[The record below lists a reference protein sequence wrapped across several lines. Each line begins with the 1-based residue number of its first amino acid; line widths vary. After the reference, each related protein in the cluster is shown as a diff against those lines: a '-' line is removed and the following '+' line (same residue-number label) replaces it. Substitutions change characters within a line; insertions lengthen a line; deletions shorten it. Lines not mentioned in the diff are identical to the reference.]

1 MSHLTPDELL
11 DVIEQSPVADRY
23 REHLDS
29 CEQCRK
35 EAAALSAV
43 LGTMRRVDIPEPSPL
58 FWDQFSRRVH
68 EAIAVEPG
76 QIPNAAR
83 WLRWPV
89 LVPLSGLAL
98 LILALAVAVAPR
110 DSARDERRANV
121 AEDSAPV
128 GVETSATLETTWA
141 LVADLVGPIDLE
153 TAHEVGIAIPPGV
166 ADDVVLDLSA
176 DEREELVRLLR
187 QELGQPGG

>member
-1 MSHLTPDELL
+1 MTHLTPDELIE
-11 DVIEQSPVADRY
+11 VIEQSPAADRY

-29 CEQCRK
+29 CEQCRT
-35 EAAALSAV
+35 EAATLSAV
-43 LGTMRRVDIPEPSPL
+43 LGTTQRVSIPEPSPL

-68 EAIAVEPG
+68 QAIAVEPG
-76 QIPNAAR
+76 PIPNPAR

-89 LVPLSGLAL
+89 LLPLSGLAL
-98 LILALAVAVAPR
+98 LILALAVSVTPR
-110 DSARDERRANV
+110 ESARDDGRASV
-121 AEDSAPV
+121 TEDSAPV

-153 TAHEVGIAIPPGV
+153 TAHEAGIAISPGAADEV
-166 ADDVVLDLSA
+166 ALDLSA

>member
-1 MSHLTPDELL
+1 MRHLTPDELL

-29 CEQCRK
+29 CEQCRT

-43 LGTMRRVDIPEPSPL
+43 LGTTRRVDIPEPSPL

-68 EAIAVEPG
+68 QAIAVEPG
-76 QIPNAAR
+76 QISNAAR

-89 LVPLSGLAL
+89 LVPLSGLAF
-98 LILALAVAVAPR
+98 LILALALAVAPR
-110 DSARDERRANV
+110 DPARDERRATV
-121 AEDSAPV
+121 AEDNAPV
-128 GVETSATLETTWA
+128 GAETSATLETTWA

-153 TAHEVGIAIPPGV
+153 TAHEAGIAIPPGA
-166 ADDVVLDLSA
+166 ADEVVLDLSA

>member
-1 MSHLTPDELL
+1 MRHLTPDELL
-11 DVIEQSPVADRY
+11 DVIEQSPVAHRY

-29 CEQCRK
+29 CEQCRT

-43 LGTMRRVDIPEPSPL
+43 LGTMRRVDVPEPSPL

-68 EAIAVEPG
+68 EAIAVEPH
-76 QIPNAAR
+76 QISNAAR

-98 LILALAVAVAPR
+98 VMLALVVAVAPR
-110 DSARDERRANV
+110 DGARDERLASV
-121 AEDSAPV
+121 AEEGAPAAVDS
-128 GVETSATLETTWA
+128 TATLETTWA

-153 TAHEVGIAIPPGV
+153 TAHEAGIAIPPGAADEV
-166 ADDVVLDLSA
+166 ALDLSVE
-176 DEREELVRLLR
+176 EREELVRLLR